1 MIHDVGA
8 GGLSVSLPEL
18 VKDSERFGGK
28 FELRQVES
36 ADSSMSPLQIWSN
49 EAQERYVLLVN
60 KDNINRFTS
69 ICRKFYSSPVI
80 LPRGRTIT
88 EASRNKCLLGLRSNV
103 LYRERTVRLLRRRKC
118 GLQGRKRW
126 REAVAHGPRLRQ
138 AP

>member
-28 FELRQVES
+28 FELRQVET
-36 ADSSMSPLQIWSN
+36 ADNSMSPLQIWSN

-69 ICRKFYSSPVI
+69 ICRKSIPLVA
-80 LPRGRTIT
+80 
-88 EASRNKCLLGLRSNV
+88 EA
-103 LYRERTVRLLRRRKC
+103 
-118 GLQGRKRW
+118 LQAG
-126 REAVAHGPRLRQ
+126 
-138 AP
+138 